1 MTTGEI
7 LYLMIP
13 LSGALTF
20 AVVFGYLTS
29 QAR

>member
-13 LSGALTF
+13 IVGALTF
-20 AVVFGYLTS
+20 AMVFGYLS
-29 QAR
+29 AKAR